1 MTLYS
6 IRASC
11 PECEAPL
18 RRRMNN
24 TTYEHF
30 LGCSSYPNCRHA
42 EPLVEAE
49 QDLAEQIVLL
59 EAALKRAIHSTP
71 RVREAEPVAVNV
83 DRKLKALLFM
93 FHPDRR
99 GETVPANEIATALN
113 NLRREV
119 TA

>member
-6 IRASC
+6 IQASC
-11 PECEAPL
+11 PECMAPL
-18 RRRMNN
+18 RRRMNRQ
-24 TTYEHF
+24 TGEHF
-30 LGCSSYPNCRHA
+30 LGCSSYPDCSHA
-42 EPLVEAE
+42 EPFVDIE
-49 QDLAEQIVLL
+49 QDLAEQIAQL

-71 RVREAEPVAVNV
+71 RVREAESLVVKL

-119 TA
+119 AA